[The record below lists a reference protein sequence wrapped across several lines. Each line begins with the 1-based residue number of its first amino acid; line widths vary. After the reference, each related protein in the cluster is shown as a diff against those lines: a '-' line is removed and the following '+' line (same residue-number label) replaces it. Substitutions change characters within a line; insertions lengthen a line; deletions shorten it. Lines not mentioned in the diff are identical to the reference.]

1 MYKIL
6 LSIMLLMSSSL
17 YAQDWE
23 QKADAPAGR
32 HHPISFSIDGKGYAV
47 TGTGFDGEPSNEFF
61 QYDPV
66 SDNWSTLSDFP
77 GPKRSFGIGVVNND
91 VAYLGFGADLNQY
104 LNDFWKYDPETVTWT
119 QLASCACSGRRHPAM
134 LTIGNRIY
142 LGLGDDAVGDLKDW
156 WMYDIPSDSWSQIAD
171 LPGPPRHHPFMF
183 NADGDIFVG
192 LGHRGNNIYR
202 DWYKLDTVSNVWNSM
217 GIFPG
222 EGRVAGTQL
231 GNGKY
236 GYVISGDGDNHSYME
251 TGEMWR
257 YDPSDDSWTELPPHP
272 GISRWAPGSFVIEN
286 NVYFFGG
293 LNRQT
298 GTFPNDLWKFELE
311 DEMVDT
317 NSTSIQQN
325 LSLANTFIYPN
336 PTNDILMWE
345 IDQKITDIKIFNAL
359 GKLVISASAITK
371 QVDVKNL
378 NDGLY
383 LVLFYAEDQ
392 AVKTTKLYVNH

>member
-1 MYKIL
+1 
-6 LSIMLLMSSSL
+6 
-17 YAQDWE
+17 
-23 QKADAPAGR
+23 
-32 HHPISFSIDGKGYAV
+32 
-47 TGTGFDGEPSNEFF
+47 
-61 QYDPV
+61 
-66 SDNWSTLSDFP
+66 
-77 GPKRSFGIGVVNND
+77 
-91 VAYLGFGADLNQY
+91 
-104 LNDFWKYDPETVTWT
+104 
-119 QLASCACSGRRHPAM
+119 CSGRRHPAM

-142 LGLGDDAVGDLKDW
+142 LGLGDDAVDNLKDW
-156 WMYDIPSDSWSQIAD
+156 WMYDITSDSWSQIAD
-171 LPGPPRHHPFMF
+171 LPGPPRHHPYMF
-183 NADGDIFVG
+183 NADGDVFVG
-192 LGHRGNNIYR
+192 LGHRGNTIYR

-217 GIFPG
+217 SIFPG

-317 NSTSIQQN
+317 NSTSILQN

-336 PTNDILMWE
+336 PTNNILMWE
-345 IDQKITDIKIFNAL
+345 NDQKITSIKIFNAL
-359 GKLVISASAITK
+359 GKLVISEPAIAK
-371 QVDVKNL
+371 QVEVKNL

-383 LVLFYAEDQ
+383 LVQFYTENQ
-392 AVKTTKLYVNH
+392 AVKTSKLLVNH